1 VSQSSTSDAVARDR
15 LRGIAFMV
23 VGVTLFAGHDAL
35 NKWLVTGYFVYQ
47 LLFLRSIFSLVPI
60 FILVGRAGVAKTL
73 AIRNFRALLFRG
85 FLLFMAFSTWVAALD
100 MVQLADMVAVGMS
113 MPLAVTAFGA
123 WFLGEHVGARRWVAV
138 LVGFAGVLLI
148 VGPSGEFPLPATMLA
163 LSSVVFFGMA
173 FVRTRRLGVTETAE
187 TMVLFQVTV
196 NIVAS
201 GIVLLALPEQWVA
214 PTPVDWG
221 LFAAT
226 GLCAGLA
233 QFCMTSA
240 FRAAPLSVVA
250 PFEYMGLVWA
260 VVLGYVIWGNLPD
273 GWSVAGALIV
283 VASGLY
289 IVQREAALRR
299 AGRKAALP

>member
-1 VSQSSTSDAVARDR
+1 MLV
-15 LRGIAFMV
+15 GI
-23 VGVTLFAGHDAL
+23 TLFAWHDAL
-35 NKWLVTGYFVYQ
+35 NKWLVTGFFVYQ
-47 LLFLRSIFSLVPI
+47 LLFLRSLFSLVPI
-60 FILVGRAGVAKTL
+60 FVLVGRAGVANTL
-73 AIRNFRALLFRG
+73 AIRNVRGLLFRG

-100 MVQLADMVAVGMS
+100 IVQLADMVAVGMS
-113 MPLAVTAFGA
+113 MPLVVTAFGA
-123 WFLGEHVGARRWVAV
+123 WFLGEHVGARRWAAV
-138 LVGFAGVLLI
+138 LIGFAGVLLI

-163 LSSVVFFGMA
+163 LSSVVFFAMA
-173 FVRTRRLGVTETAE
+173 FVRTRRLGVTESAE
-187 TMVLFQVTV
+187 TMVLFQVMV

-201 GIVLLALPEQWVA
+201 GVVLLVLPEQWSA
-214 PTPVDWG
+214 PGTLDWG

-260 VVLGYVIWGNLPD
+260 VVLGYVIWGNFPD
-273 GWSVAGALIV
+273 DWSIAGALVV

-299 AGRKAALP
+299 AGRRPPAP